1 MQEVPKDT
9 SDARKE
15 QQQARKQQDSKSVQ
29 PPHKKPEGEA
39 TPSQGDLYKD
49 IPNSQIR
56 KIIAKRLLES
66 KNTVPHYFVRA
77 TAALDAAT
85 NLRKSMKAQGTKA
98 SRPLFSLCSYLI
110 AAGMKRIVKIVGWSM

>member
-1 MQEVPKDT
+1 MRALQGILFWQLTNYLFIQEVPKDT
-9 SDARKE
+9 SEAREE
-15 QQQARKQQDSKSVQ
+15 QQQAHKQQESKSVQ
-29 PPHKKPEGEA
+29 PPHKEPAGEA

-66 KNTVPHYFVRA
+66 KNTVPHYYIKA

-85 NLRKSMKAQGTKA
+85 SMRQSMKAQGTKA
-98 SRPLFSLCSYLI
+98 S
-110 AAGMKRIVKIVGWSM
+110 G